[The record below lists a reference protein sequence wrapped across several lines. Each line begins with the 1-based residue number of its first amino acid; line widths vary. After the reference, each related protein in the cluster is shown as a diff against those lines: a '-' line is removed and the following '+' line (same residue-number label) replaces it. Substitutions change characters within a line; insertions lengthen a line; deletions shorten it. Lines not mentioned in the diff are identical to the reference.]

1 MTARMPQRQHGTPA
15 VCGSEKQAY
24 RLTCVLDQHVYEW
37 ATQEPPCRFV
47 QFSALLSQ
55 SVNLFHLA
63 LTLAIDLSL
72 SFSGYFIDPFLSGI
86 IGLFLHVRCIPHQNS
101 QRLFWASVCECVLD
115 PSLMKFQRG
124 IALGLAGQG
133 PHRAGTRSNQINCAS
148 WFGTGTHRLIPHDS
162 TPQKAVKYE

>member
-1 MTARMPQRQHGTPA
+1 MKDIVEDRLRERALY
-15 VCGSEKQAY
+15 VCG
-24 RLTCVLDQHVYEW
+24 
-37 ATQEPPCRFV
+37 

-101 QRLFWASVCECVLD
+101 QRLF
-115 PSLMKFQRG
+115 
-124 IALGLAGQG
+124 
-133 PHRAGTRSNQINCAS
+133 
-148 WFGTGTHRLIPHDS
+148 
-162 TPQKAVKYE
+162 